1 MTALRITSLT
11 ATLIAALLL
20 TACSKND
27 STAEAAAPAASAAA
41 ASTPSAKSVEA
52 SSPSPAAPAATPSS
66 AEVSPE
72 RDLAT
77 AANALA
83 GATEASAAA
92 PGAPAAAVAPAVSA
106 PAAPAPVVATAA
118 PVAAP
123 AKPTAADVEA
133 ARKQAQI
140 EWALKQDEIKNDP
153 NGQWATGAKASST
166 FNDAKGNT
174 SYSANQATG
183 EPNVQVYSTT
193 PQAWSSK
200 TPDSGIEWLELTF
213 TKAVRASAVRVR
225 ESSGSGALI
234 KIEVFDDKG
243 AAHTVWSGT
252 DSTKELNYLI
262 AEFPKTA
269 FTTNRVKLTL
279 ATNVVSGWNQIDAV
293 QLVGSKQ

>member
-11 ATLIAALLL
+11 ATLIAAIVL
-20 TACSKND
+20 TACSKNE
-27 STAEAAAPAASAAA
+27 STAAAAAPAASGAA
-41 ASTPSAKSVEA
+41 ASTPPAKSVEA
-52 SSPSPAAPAATPSS
+52 SSPAPAAPAAPSS
-66 AEVSPE
+66 PEVSPE

-83 GATEASAAA
+83 GATTEASAAA
-92 PGAPAAAVAPAVSA
+92 PGAPVAPVAPAVA
-106 PAAPAPVVATAA
+106 AAAAPAPVVATAA
-118 PVAAP
+118 AAP
-123 AKPTAADVEA
+123 PKPTAADIEA
-133 ARKQAQI
+133 TRKQAQI
-140 EWALKQDEIKNDP
+140 AWALKQDEIKNDP
-153 NGQWATGAKASST
+153 SGQWATDARASST

-174 SYSANQATG
+174 SYSANQAAG

-213 TKAVRASAVRVR
+213 AKPVHATAVRVR

-293 QLVGSKQ
+293 QLVGAKQ